1 MAQAYAE
8 SSYTGPPSDDHPP
21 DLFHDSSSVCGHGHF
36 GPCLDDC
43 HEGETNHLRYLPA
56 CSRGHAKEVISNSLM
71 RVYVQMRGPSLG
83 GIDDPL
89 FEWIRLREEL
99 AILDPPP
106 GHKKEVSRMLEMI
119 DEALNPENPAG
130 NSPRDAAF
138 EIPRPYI
145 EHIEAPSDMDLEFH
159 FEQEAAIDAFE
170 AKYEPDSDDE
180 EAGIPS
186 GRISPCTFLAWS
198 RGCRRWD
205 DGEIKVLPDEEE
217 TERRRPPTPEEPR
230 PPKDRRPYWYYRDAI
245 RQWDKYTGQ
254 ELTPYYLVPTNPSI
268 IYTPPGIPVSELPP
282 SAGFIT
288 KFSRMDPIAAREMR
302 DHIYGK
308 HPTYREPKTV
318 SEAYTYSEVQEVACQ
333 IPGTDFGAQA
343 PATLTAYLATQWRTV
358 GEAKAAEASL
368 QATARAQERRIGELE
383 FELGALRRLVPQLLE
398 RREARRRKRRQQ
410 RLERETQARRGRVKD
425 HMATYLRD
433 AQHEA
438 DLARMRIEK
447 ALRRARW
454 NELAIE
460 RLEDEIGELLL
471 GVGCADVRQVYEEAH
486 GVGGWERDADDDDWD
501 VDVGAGAGF
510 GAGGGVVPGGY
521 GADVGDDIAV
531 SAEAEG
537 RETGDG
543 DGGLKRGGQPKNGSP
558 ATGNNETKMRR
569 SPRAEE
575 PERPRSPKGK
585 TPLRGRA
592 NVVTCETV
600 VDMPEEEEGY
610 AHQYQT
616 WGGDL

>member
-1 MAQAYAE
+1 MAQAHAEPSYA
-8 SSYTGPPSDDHPP
+8 GPSSDDHPP

-56 CSRGHAKEVISNSLM
+56 CSCGHAKEVISNSLM
-71 RVYVQMRGPSLG
+71 RVYVQMRGPSMG

-106 GHKKEVSRMLEMI
+106 GHKKDVSRMLEMI
-119 DEALNPENPAG
+119 DDALDPENPAG

-138 EIPRPYI
+138 EIQRPYI
-145 EHIEAPSDMDLEFH
+145 QHIEASSDMDLEFH

-170 AKYEPDSDDE
+170 ATYEPDSDDE

-205 DGEIKVLPDEEE
+205 DDEIKE

-230 PPKDRRPYWYYRDAI
+230 PAKDRCPYWYYRDAI

-282 SAGFIT
+282 SAGFIA
-288 KFSRMDPIAAREMR
+288 KFSRMDPIAARKMR
-302 DHIYGK
+302 DHIYCK
-308 HPTYREPKTV
+308 HPTYREPNTV
-318 SEAYTYSEVQEVACQ
+318 SETYTFSEVQEVARQ
-333 IPGTDFGAQA
+333 IPGTDFGERA
-343 PATLTAYLATQWRTV
+343 PTTLTAYLATQWRTV
-358 GEAKAAEASL
+358 AEAKTAEASL

-398 RREARRRKRRQQ
+398 RREARRRERRQQ
-410 RLERETQARRGRVKD
+410 RLEREARGRRGRVKG

-438 DLARMRIEK
+438 DLALLRLEK
-447 ALRRARW
+447 ARRRARW

-460 RLEDEIGELLL
+460 RLEDEVGELLL
-471 GVGCADVRQVYEEAH
+471 GVGRTDVRQVYEEAH
-486 GVGGWERDADDDDWD
+486 GVGGWERDADDDDGD

-521 GADVGDDIAV
+521 GDGVDVGDDGVV
-531 SAEAEG
+531 SAEAEDH
-537 RETGDG
+537 ETADG
-543 DGGLKRGGQPKNGSP
+543 DGGLKRGGQSKNGSS
-558 ATGNNETKMRR
+558 ATDNDETMMRR

-592 NVVTCETV
+592 HAVTCETV
-600 VDMPEEEEGY
+600 ADMPNEEEGF
-610 AHQYQT
+610 AGQYQT
-616 WGGDL
+616 WGGDS